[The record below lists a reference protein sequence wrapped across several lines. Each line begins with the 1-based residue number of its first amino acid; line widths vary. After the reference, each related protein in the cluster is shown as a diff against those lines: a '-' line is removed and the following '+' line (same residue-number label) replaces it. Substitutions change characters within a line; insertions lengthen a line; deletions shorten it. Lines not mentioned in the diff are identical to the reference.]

1 MKTVYR
7 VLALA
12 IAAMVAIQAGAIG
25 YQVFAQLHWIGE
37 GGTLDEAA
45 LNSGAPGTGAM
56 IVHALGG
63 GVVLLL
69 SLALLIVSFFAKI
82 PQGVRWALIVLGCTI
97 VQIALGVVSHMLAA
111 IGAVH
116 GAVALVLFGVAVTAA
131 MRARKP
137 APVAEEPIPAE
148 VA

>member
-7 VLALA
+7 VLAFV

-25 YQVFAQLHWIGE
+25 YAVFAQLHWIE
-37 GGTLDEAA
+37 NGGTLDEASFESAPGFGAYIFHA
-45 LNSGAPGTGAM
+45 LNGAT
-56 IVHALGG
+56 
-63 GVVLLL
+63 VLLL
-69 SLALLIVSFFAKI
+69 ALALLIISFFAKI
-82 PQGVRWALIVLGCTI
+82 PQGVRWAVIVLACTI
-97 VQIALGVVSHMLAA
+97 VQIALGTLSRLVSQ

-116 GAVALVLFGVAVTAA
+116 GAVALVLFGVAVMAA

-137 APVAEEPIPAE
+137 AVVEEPVPAT

>member
-7 VLALA
+7 VLAFA

-25 YQVFAQLHWIGE
+25 YAVFAQLHWIE
-37 GGTLDEAA
+37 NGGTLDEASFESAPGFGAYIFHA
-45 LNSGAPGTGAM
+45 LNGAT
-56 IVHALGG
+56 
-63 GVVLLL
+63 VLLL
-69 SLALLIVSFFAKI
+69 ALALLIISFFAKI
-82 PQGVRWALIVLGCTI
+82 PQGVRWAVIVLACAI
-97 VQIALGVVSHMLAA
+97 VQIALGTLSRLVSQ

-116 GAVALVLFGVAVTAA
+116 GAVALVLFGVAVMAA

-137 APVAEEPIPAE
+137 AVVEEPVPAT